1 MNRLQR
7 VASAALFLSTGF
19 STTLVQAQECTD
31 FPSVNLQAVTSEEIT
46 NDWVRLNWRV
56 EVEKNESGVA
66 MQSAN
71 ASIEKAIAQLKGD
84 KSIKNVK
91 TNIQTYP
98 VYGKDR
104 SIKHWR
110 AVGSLSFESSL
121 VDLEKKNQIEFS
133 DGLVLGNLEYF
144 ASPQEQ
150 EKSRARLLNQAM
162 EEFQGKALLVAKGFN
177 HSSYELARISVNDET
192 RGVGQPPMLR
202 AMSAMQES
210 SMKVSDVAASGGS
223 SSMTVSVNGEVCLK
237 P

>member
-1 MNRLQR
+1 MNRVQR
-7 VASAALFLSTGF
+7 VAGAALFLSMGVN
-19 STTLVQAQECTD
+19 TTVAVAQDCAD
-31 FPSVNLQAVTSEEIT
+31 YPAVSLQAITSEEIN

-56 EVEKNESGVA
+56 EVEEDESASA
-66 MQSAN
+66 MKAAN
-71 ASIEKAIAQLKGD
+71 GAIDKAMAKIKRDQ
-84 KSIKNVK
+84 SIKNIK

-121 VDLEKKNQIEFS
+121 TDLEKKNQVEFGH
-133 DGLVLGNLEYF
+133 GLVLANLEYF
-144 ASPQEQ
+144 ASPEER

-177 HSSYELARISVNDET
+177 HSGYELARISVNDET
-192 RGVGQPPMLR
+192 RGMGQPPMMR

-223 SSMTVSVNGEVCLK
+223 SAMTVSVNGEVCLK